1 MEIIDNQYLKK
12 WLCIPN
18 YKRRMK
24 KLFEGISLTG
34 YSISLIPSKL
44 LTSTVPPNFDFD
56 NIFKNCRS
64 FMVQYRQP
72 LSKAFQSEIS
82 FAMHGYNSEGTVM
95 LKPPD
100 KSV

>member
-34 YSISLIPSKL
+34 YGISLTANNI
-44 LTSTVPPNFDFD
+44 STII
-56 NIFKNCRS
+56 IFKLNIDDTYRS
-64 FMVQYRQP
+64 SDKPVRSQP
-72 LSKAFQSEIS
+72 C
-82 FAMHGYNSEGTVM
+82 Y
-95 LKPPD
+95 
-100 KSV
+100 

>member
-34 YSISLIPSKL
+34 YSISFILNNISAIVLFKL
-44 LTSTVPPNFDFD
+44 NFDD
-56 NIFKNCRS
+56 IYRS
-64 FMVQYRQP
+64 SDKPVRSQPRYRR
-72 LSKAFQSEIS
+72 
-82 FAMHGYNSEGTVM
+82 EG
-95 LKPPD
+95 PPRL
-100 KSV
+100 